1 MNVDKTLMSSRFLP
15 LFQFLLPL
23 FLVFSNRLELV
34 PFFHRSIM
42 YPDNRRIVVN
52 FISSLSLYLFHKIE
66 RLKRGDLGL
75 NCRGRR
81 EGGSSFAGPVGEPL
95 GGHEFQF
102 LDNWSRC
109 FDTRPHQSPSMRN
122 KSAPPPS
129 FSLVACCW
137 LI

>member
-1 MNVDKTLMSSRFLP
+1 MSSRFLP

-75 NCRGRR
+75 N
-81 EGGSSFAGPVGEPL
+81 
-95 GGHEFQF
+95 
-102 LDNWSRC
+102 
-109 FDTRPHQSPSMRN
+109 
-122 KSAPPPS
+122 
-129 FSLVACCW
+129 
-137 LI
+137 